1 MKKEA
6 VAAEQMIAALFEGH
20 SRIENM
26 ALLGRLEFGG
36 GSIYRAWAKTERNA
50 KARELLLAAAEREDA
65 NGKLLQLMSTLKD
78 ECEKCHTRLR
88 KMPALRPAHSNVPSA
103 PNAHPGTHTFAQTAA
118 VNLRRAWRE
127 TFLTAA
133 ELNRGRPTASS
144 SPSQS

>member
-78 ECEKCHTRLR
+78 ECEKCHTPLAQNAGAQACSFQCTFCSECASGYAHVCPNCGGELAPRL
-88 KMPALRPAHSNVPSA
+88 A
-103 PNAHPGTHTFAQTAA
+103 
-118 VNLRRAWRE
+118 
-127 TFLTAA
+127 
-133 ELNRGRPTASS
+133 
-144 SPSQS
+144 